1 MNPSAIIMLVIILL
15 VFFGGIGF
23 CISRV
28 GKSPQD
34 ETPDKKT
41 GREFTTPD

>member
-1 MNPSAIIMLVIILL
+1 MNPSAIIMLVLVLL

-34 ETPDKKT
+34 NSAE
-41 GREFTTPD
+41 